1 MLVSVDLYES
11 MTPRSGLLWT
21 ALPRAARLYVA
32 LVIAVGAIALIAFFP
47 LAYPKP
53 ILFAALLVIGCLTS
67 IWKVALPIAVT
78 SGSTLSVSYAADL
91 TALVLL
97 GPRQA
102 MLVAVVGVCAQCT
115 LNIRHPYPLYRTVF
129 SMAAEAIT
137 IVATGAAYAALG
149 GLSAPLAIA
158 ALAPPLVGAIAAYF
172 VVNTGLVAAAIALST
187 GRRVWDV
194 WHNDFLWSGA
204 SFMVAGTAGAI
215 AAIVIDRGQ
224 QWLAVLML
232 APVYLTYRTYQLFVG
247 RLELLERER
256 AARASAEQANR
267 LKDQFLAIVS
277 HELRTPLNAILGWA
291 DMLRRGTIDEGRRDR
306 AFQAIYDSAKAQ
318 AQLID
323 ELLDVAR
330 IMSGKLRLEQGDV
343 DIHETTRRALEIV
356 QPDADKHRI
365 NIAIDADATI
375 GAFRGD
381 SARLQQIVW
390 NLLTNAVKFTPDDG
404 AVHVRVRRA
413 TAGIEIAVADS
424 GRGIPRDFLPHV
436 FEPFRQADGST
447 TRQHGGL
454 GLGLSIVKHL
464 VEAHGGTVK
473 VESGGEGRGT
483 TFTVALP
490 VPVMS
495 VIGVMG
501 AAPPDER
508 AARVPASAASS
519 MLGSDG
525 LLEGLDVVVVD
536 DDEESRAIVVEYLRT
551 HRASVR
557 EAESAAAALALLE
570 RKPADVLLAD
580 IAMPGEDGYSLI
592 RKLRACPSS
601 ALASIP
607 AAALTAFA
615 RDEDRQ
621 QALQAGFQ
629 LHLSKPIDP
638 QLLVR
643 AVASL
648 SGKSEVWTLKSEV

>member
-1 MLVSVDLYES
+1 

-32 LVIAVGAIALIAFFP
+32 LVIGVGAIALIAFFP
-47 LAYPKP
+47 LAFPKP
-53 ILFAALLVIGCLTS
+53 ILFAGLLVIGCLTS
-67 IWKVALPIAVT
+67 IWKVTLPLPVT

-115 LNIRHPYPLYRTVF
+115 LNIKHPYPLYRTVF

-149 GLSAPLAIA
+149 GLSAPLSIA

-172 VVNTGLVAAAIALST
+172 AVNTWLVAGAIALST

-306 AFQAIYDSAKAQ
+306 AFQAIYDSARSQ

-343 DIHETTRRALEIV
+343 DIHETIRCALEVV

-365 NIAIDADATI
+365 QIAIDADRTI
-375 GAFRGD
+375 GAVRGD
-381 SARLQQIVW
+381 GPRLQQIVW
-390 NLLTNAVKFTPDDG
+390 NLLTNAVKFTPDG
-404 AVHVRVRRA
+404 GTVNVRVRRVSV
-413 TAGIEIAVADS
+413 GLEIAVADS
-424 GRGIPRDFLPHV
+424 GRGIPAEFLPHV
-436 FEPFRQADGST
+436 FEAFRQADGST

-464 VEAHGGTVK
+464 VNAHGGSVK
-473 VESGGEGRGT
+473 VDSAGEGRGS
-483 TFTVALP
+483 TFTVAMPLA
-490 VPVMS
+490 VTAS
-495 VIGVMG
+495 
-501 AAPPDER
+501 APPDER
-508 AARVPASAASS
+508 AARGPAPASA
-519 MLGSDG
+519 MPGSEG
-525 LLEGLDVVVVD
+525 SLEGLDVVVVD

-557 EAESAAAALALLE
+557 EAESAAAALDLLE

-580 IAMPGEDGYSLI
+580 IAMPGEDGYTLI

-648 SGKSEVWTLKSEV
+648 GKQHPHRAGT

>member
-11 MTPRSGLLWT
+11 MTPRSGFLWT

-32 LVIAVGAIALIAFFP
+32 LVIAVGTIALIAFFP

-67 IWKVALPIAVT
+67 IWKVTLPIAVA

-129 SMAAEAIT
+129 SMAAEAVT

-172 VVNTGLVAAAIALST
+172 VVNTGLVAGAIALST

-306 AFQAIYDSAKAQ
+306 AFQAIYDSAKSQ

-390 NLLTNAVKFTPDDG
+390 NLLTNAVKFTPDGG

-413 TAGIEIAVADS
+413 SAGIEIAVADS

-436 FEPFRQADGST
+436 FEAFRQADGST

-490 VPVMS
+490 VRVTS
-495 VIGVMG
+495 VIAVMG
-501 AAPPDER
+501 GALPDER

-557 EAESAAAALALLE
+557 EAESAAAALDLLE

-601 ALASIP
+601 GRRSAAGASGRISVAP
-607 AAALTAFA
+607 EQA
-615 RDEDRQ
+615 DR
-621 QALQAGFQ
+621 
-629 LHLSKPIDP
+629 SP
-638 QLLVR
+638 
-643 AVASL
+643 VASPRRRQPL
-648 SGKSEVWTLKSEV
+648 SEV

>member
-1 MLVSVDLYES
+1 MLVCVDLYES
-11 MTPRSGLLWT
+11 MTPRSGLSWT

-32 LVIAVGAIALIAFFP
+32 LVIGVGAIALIAFFP

-67 IWKVALPIAVT
+67 IWKVTLPIPVT

-97 GPRQA
+97 GPRHA

-115 LNIRHPYPLYRTVF
+115 LNIRQPYPLYRTAF
-129 SMAAEAIT
+129 SMAAETLT
-137 IVATGAAYAALG
+137 IVVTGAAYAALG
-149 GLSAPLAIA
+149 GSSAPLAIA

-172 VVNTGLVAAAIALST
+172 VVNTGLVAGAIALST

-306 AFQAIYDSAKAQ
+306 AFQAIYDSAKSQ

-343 DIHETTRRALEIV
+343 DIHETIRRALEIV

-365 NIAIDADATI
+365 NIVFDAEATI
-375 GAFRGD
+375 GAVHVQGD
-381 SARLQQIVW
+381 GARLQQIVW
-390 NLLTNAVKFTPDDG
+390 NLLTNAVKFTPDGG
-404 AVHVRVRRA
+404 AVHVRVRHA

-424 GRGIPRDFLPHV
+424 GRGIPRDFLPYV

-464 VEAHGGTVK
+464 VEAHSGSVK
-473 VESGGEGRGT
+473 VESGGDGQGT

-490 VPVMS
+490 VRVMG
-495 VIGVMG
+495 VGGVMG
-501 AAPPDER
+501 AAAPDEY
-508 AARVPASAASS
+508 AAAVSS
-519 MLGSDG
+519 MLASDG

-557 EAESAAAALALLE
+557 EAESAAAALDLLQ

-607 AAALTAFA
+607 AAAVTAFA

-643 AVASL
+643 TVASL
-648 SGKSEVWTLKSEV
+648 GKQRSRSAAL